1 MRRSRRRPL
10 PTRYE
15 YRNVCSSVV
24 AHSACLSWLILR
36 CAILNC
42 YLSNSRFSDWQRA
55 PALLATV
62 SETHRSEFF
71 SSYGIDA
78 DTVSL
83 DEFTQPAHGR
93 KRSTAVSVARATGVQ
108 NQVTSRRRGD
118 TRLHDQTL

>member
-1 MRRSRRRPL
+1 MF
-10 PTRYE
+10 
-15 YRNVCSSVV
+15 VV
-24 AHSACLSWLILR
+24 AYSALCNFELLSIELT
-36 CAILNC
+36 
-42 YLSNSRFSDWQRA
+42 FSDWQRA